1 MNFCTKL
8 FSLLIH
14 HQANADAL
22 LLSEQLDRQD
32 QLALIF
38 ADFFQNITLDY
49 SLTSLKKIDYY
60 LSKVRNYF
68 QLHNQQPKS
77 IQEKLAYTDE
87 ITRVI
92 LRVGA
97 YLGETLRQQN
107 KNWIWVNT
115 KEQICTDTG
124 NLKMH
129 RLILTDHI
137 HKIDPMH
144 VVMDLICAEEQPSS
158 LYQYAKDVLGE

>member
-107 KNWIWVNT
+107 KN
-115 KEQICTDTG
+115 
-124 NLKMH
+124 
-129 RLILTDHI
+129 
-137 HKIDPMH
+137 
-144 VVMDLICAEEQPSS
+144 
-158 LYQYAKDVLGE
+158 